1 MEGVNLLNSTKK
13 NEIKQKAKDVTK
25 ASEKFQLSHA
35 TYACQTLIRDLVI
48 ESYKSK
54 YDDLSKK
61 IEERILRELDYDE
74 QLEERNRL
82 EMLIKQK
89 SFHIDVAYIETTSE
103 DAARVIKL
111 DNSFV
116 INLSK
121 DLERKIFD
129 KDGNYNYN
137 VIRKIRHLMA
147 HELGHLI
154 LHTDELLN
162 IDGTQGSKLINDDE
176 KEDEASC
183 FGEQLINLRK
193 ERNAKIYHDG
203 GAHTKF

>member
-1 MEGVNLLNSTKK
+1 MLNSTKRS
-13 NEIKQKAKDVTK
+13 EIRQKALDVTK

-35 TYACQTLIRDLVI
+35 TYACQAIIRDLVI
-48 ESYKSK
+48 DSFKAK
-54 YDDLSKK
+54 YDDLSEQ
-61 IEERILRELDYDE
+61 IGDRIRHELDYDE

-82 EMLIKQK
+82 EMLIRQK
-89 SFHIDVAYIETTSE
+89 SFSIDVAYIETTSE

-111 DNSFV
+111 DNAFV

-121 DLERKIFD
+121 DLERNIFD
-129 KDGNYNYN
+129 KDGNYNYD

-162 IDGTQGSKLINDDE
+162 IDGTQGSKLINDEE

-183 FGEQLINLRK
+183 FGEHLIELRK